1 MPAPLPFDKEKVN
14 WTMRADDMELLRHL
28 FPENV
33 NEVVRDHVHH
43 LCEALRRKHFGARA
57 EG

>member
-14 WTMRADDMELLRHL
+14 WTMRADDMELLRIL

-33 NEVVRDHVHH
+33 NEVVRDHVHA
-43 LCEALRRKHFGARA
+43 LCEKLREKYTLTERT
-57 EG
+57 

>member
-14 WTMRADDMELLRHL
+14 WTMRADDMELLRLL

-33 NEVVRDHVHH
+33 NEVVRDLVHT
-43 LCEALRRKHFGARA
+43 LCDSLRAKHFG
-57 EG
+57 GGG